1 MHTHTKTNKLLQQPY
16 KGTREFAETETVGTV
31 LFKHMRV
38 IRRGGHNRVTRL
50 RQ

>member
-1 MHTHTKTNKLLQQPY
+1 MHTHAKTNKPLQQPY

-31 LFKHMRV
+31 LFKHRV
-38 IRRGGHNRVTRL
+38 IRRSGHNRVTRL